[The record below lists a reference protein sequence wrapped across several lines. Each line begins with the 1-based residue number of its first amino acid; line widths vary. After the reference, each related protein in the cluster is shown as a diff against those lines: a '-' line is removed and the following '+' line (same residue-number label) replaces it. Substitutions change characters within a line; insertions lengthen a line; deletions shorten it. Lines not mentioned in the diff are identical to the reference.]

1 MTYWNKIQKRQKKK
15 FDAITCILVSY
26 NSTQYPNKIVVL
38 KCAFSRFGF
47 ILKYMYTRVCGGC
60 KGGGY
65 EGFFF
70 LLIVDS

>member
-15 FDAITCILVSY
+15 FDVIILVSY
-26 NSTQYPNKIVVL
+26 NSIQYPNKIVVL

-60 KGGGY
+60 KGGGGVW
-65 EGFFF
+65 GFF
-70 LLIVDS
+70 LIVDS